1 MEDRL
6 IILFKGELKM
16 KRREALITLSGA
28 ALIVPKLLIKQK
40 RRKSMQKEIKTEKAP
55 QAIGPYSQAVEANG
69 FIFCSG
75 QIPIDPTTGKLM
87 NGTVEEQTR
96 LVLNNL
102 KAVLEAAGSSLTK
115 VVKCTVFLQDMND
128 FSKMNAVYGEFFKPP
143 YPARAAVQVVRLP
156 KDVKVEI
163 EAIATA
169 KLLKAL

>member
-1 MEDRL
+1 
-6 IILFKGELKM
+6 M
-16 KRREALITLSGA
+16 KRRKAIIALSGA
-28 ALIVPKLLIKQK
+28 ALMGSKLLIKQK
-40 RRKSMQKEIKTEKAP
+40 RRKSMIKEIKTAKAP
-55 QAIGPYSQAVEANG
+55 QAIGPYSQAIEANG
-69 FIFCSG
+69 FVFCSG
-75 QIPIDPTTGKLM
+75 QIAIDPATGKLM
-87 NGTVEEQTR
+87 TGTIEEQTR

-102 KAVLEAAGSSLTK
+102 KAVLETAGSSLEK

-143 YPARAAVQVVRLP
+143 YPARAAVQVARLP